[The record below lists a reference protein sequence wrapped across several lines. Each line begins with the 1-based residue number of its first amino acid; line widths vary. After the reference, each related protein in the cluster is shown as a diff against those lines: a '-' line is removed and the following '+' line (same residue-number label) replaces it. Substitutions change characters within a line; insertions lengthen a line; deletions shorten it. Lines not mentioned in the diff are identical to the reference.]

1 MAQNFAKKKIFISPQ
16 WLRSLKVHKKY
27 KFYRLDKFLSKN
39 YYSRFKI
46 IEKSGW
52 HFGWLKNTKEIIEK
66 LESYAHTEHNIESL
80 KNASYIS
87 QCISRKISFLNTSE
101 KLIVDKNLDNL
112 PKYVSKNISLFR
124 DWII

>member
-1 MAQNFAKKKIFISPQ
+1 M
-16 WLRSLKVHKKY
+16 
-27 KFYRLDKFLSKN
+27 
-39 YYSRFKI
+39 
-46 IEKSGW
+46 
-52 HFGWLKNTKEIIEK
+52 KNTKEIIEK

-80 KNASYIS
+80 KNESYID
-87 QCISRKISFLNTSE
+87 QCISKKISFLNTSE